1 MAKISDHDDVS
12 EIVEIDFEV
21 GHSSII
27 RSEATTIHNP
37 PRTHDWKVYLRAV
50 DINGDLTCLIQR
62 CVFYLHPEYP
72 NNKRE
77 LKSTP
82 FAIQETGY
90 AGFHLP
96 IDIYFKTK
104 KEPKKFRIE
113 YDLDLHKNIDGHPYR
128 QKESYVRKYRCTFY
142 NPDSEFRQKILA
154 AGGKIVDSGPI
165 ASNNTDTDESDIN
178 EKQVSI
184 HEPVIRQSP
193 QQKRPSSPVATVNV
207 INNKKIKLEQS
218 TNDIKK
224 KPVQSIIKNE
234 NISKTTVNSK
244 SSKLVSHKSS
254 SILETKTTK
263 NLSTKESNQ
272 PTTTTTTTNND
283 KTENLSLS
291 KTRPSTKL
299 IKSQS
304 TNDIKSSIQSILNN
318 TKKKEQI
325 LSPSKPKPVTNTQN
339 GLKKSINK
347 NSQKSSIK
355 TEQTLTSTTKSSSN
369 IIIKQESLSQSSSS
383 TNISSNNTNTSI
395 PKNNFKK
402 IPKKPLPPPPP
413 PPPIVEK
420 HSRSSISSSTSS
432 SLNRNSI
439 RDSKGQQ
446 LSVSKTQ
453 SNLKR
458 DRSLSSINISNN
470 NNNNQS
476 RKTNITKNHSIH
488 QSSNSSQ
495 HDKSNRISS
504 SPHKSS
510 SKNQIPTPPKFIHS
524 PSQSH
529 IDTPQSSSTNSPPP
543 STQIFQNED
552 NHIQASMDIDND
564 HLQLSDESNSPHEQI
579 LVQPIQITSNQI
591 SHSEQSDT
599 NDSDISIDDINEE
612 EEDEEE
618 DLPTSLTN
626 DDLRYKLIYIYKR
639 FQLNSINDLTIFVRF
654 FKRHQLI
661 DISSLSMTKAKN
673 DMFTYDLF
681 SLSPSHIGE
690 LANDLGYTTTNIIN
704 SKEQ

>member
-1 MAKISDHDDVS
+1 MSDHDDVS

-27 RSEATTIHNP
+27 RSETTTTHNP

-50 DINGDLTCLIQR
+50 DVNGDLSCLIQR

-96 IDIYFKTK
+96 IEIYFKTK

-113 YDLDLHKNIDGHPYR
+113 YDLDLHKNIDGRPYR

-154 AGGKIVDSGPI
+154 AGGKLVDSGPI
-165 ASNNTDTDESDIN
+165 TSNNTDTDECDIDLG
-178 EKQVSI
+178 KVSVRQ
-184 HEPVIRQSP
+184 PVIRHSP
-193 QQKRPSSPVATVNV
+193 QQKRHISPVPTVNV
-207 INNKKIKLEQS
+207 VNHKKVKLEQS

-224 KPVQSIIKNE
+224 KPVQSVIKNE

-244 SSKLVSHKSS
+244 PTKSVLCKSS
-254 SILETKTTK
+254 LVIESKITKT
-263 NLSTKESNQ
+263 LPIKESNQ
-272 PTTTTTTTNND
+272 TTTIND
-283 KTENLSLS
+283 NTDNLSSLKPRAS
-291 KTRPSTKL
+291 RKI

-304 TNDIKSSIQSILNN
+304 TNDIKPSIQTTINN
-318 TKKKEQI
+318 TKKKESAP
-325 LSPSKPKPVTNTQN
+325 SPSKPKLVTNIQN
-339 GLKKSINK
+339 GLKKPINK

-355 TEQTLTSTTKSSSN
+355 TEQTSTSTNKSPSN
-369 IIIKQESLSQSSSS
+369 IIIKQESLLQPSS
-383 TNISSNNTNTSI
+383 TNTASTDTNTSVLI
-395 PKNNFKK
+395 NNLKK
-402 IPKKPLPPPPP
+402 IPKKPQPPPV
-413 PPPIVEK
+413 VEK
-420 HSRSSISSSTSS
+420 YSRSSISSS

-439 RDSKGQQ
+439 RDSQGQN
-446 LSVSKTQ
+446 SVLSKTQ

-458 DRSLSSINISNN
+458 DRSLSSVNNSNSNN
-470 NNNNQS
+470 RS
-476 RKTNITKNHSIH
+476 GETNITKNRSNHSTH
-488 QSSNSSQ
+488 QSANLSR
-495 HDKSNRISS
+495 HDQSNRISS
-504 SPHKSS
+504 SPHKLSS
-510 SKNQIPTPPKFIHS
+510 NNQIPTPPKFIPS
-524 PSQSH
+524 PSQCQIDPPINST
-529 IDTPQSSSTNSPPP
+529 IPSSSSSSVDTPQPLSTSSP
-543 STQIFQNED
+543 STHIFPNED
-552 NHIQASMDIDND
+552 NHIQASMDIDDD
-564 HLQLSDESNSPHEQI
+564 HIQLSDKSNSPNEHVLI
-579 LVQPIQITSNQI
+579 QPIQITSKRI
-591 SHSEQSDT
+591 SHSDRSDIYDSDT
-599 NDSDISIDDINEE
+599 SIDDGNE
-612 EEDEEE
+612 DE

-661 DISSLSMTKAKN
+661 DISSLSMTKATN
-673 DMFTYDLF
+673 EMFTYDLF

-690 LANDLGYTTTNIIN
+690 LASDLGYTTTNIIT
-704 SKEQ
+704 SMEE

>member
-1 MAKISDHDDVS
+1 M
-12 EIVEIDFEV
+12 
-21 GHSSII
+21 
-27 RSEATTIHNP
+27 
-37 PRTHDWKVYLRAV
+37 
-50 DINGDLTCLIQR
+50 
-62 CVFYLHPEYP
+62 
-72 NNKRE
+72 NNK
-77 LKSTP
+77 S
-82 FAIQETGY
+82 
-90 AGFHLP
+90 
-96 IDIYFKTK
+96 
-104 KEPKKFRIE
+104 KEHRSVCR
-113 YDLDLHKNIDGHPYR
+113 LT
-128 QKESYVRKYRCTFY
+128 VV
-142 NPDSEFRQKILA
+142 
-154 AGGKIVDSGPI
+154 KIVDSGPI
-165 ASNNTDTDESDIN
+165 ASNNNTDTDESDID

-193 QQKRPSSPVATVNV
+193 QQKRPGSPVATVNV

-369 IIIKQESLSQSSSS
+369 IIIKQESSSQSSSS

-402 IPKKPLPPPPP
+402 IPKKPLPPP

-564 HLQLSDESNSPHEQI
+564 HLQLSDESNSRKYFIERKQKKKNSCNLAHEQI

-599 NDSDISIDDINEE
+599 NDSDISIDDINGE
-612 EEDEEE
+612 EEDEEEEE